1 MHIKINNSNCN
12 TRLEFCEQCIS
23 QFINNLKSAQ
33 RPCLEIVDN
42 GDTMVTFGRLD
53 SIHKDVTVVESEL
66 LSLAAQ

>member
-12 TRLEFCEQCIS
+12 TRLEFCEQCIA
-23 QFINNLKSAQ
+23 QFLNTPKPAQ

-42 GDTMVTFGRLD
+42 GDTRVTFGRLD